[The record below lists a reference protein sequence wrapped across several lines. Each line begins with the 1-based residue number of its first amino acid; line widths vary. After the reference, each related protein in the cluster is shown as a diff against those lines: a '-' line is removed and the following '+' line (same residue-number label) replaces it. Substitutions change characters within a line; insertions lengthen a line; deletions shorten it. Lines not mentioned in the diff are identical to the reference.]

1 MKRFFSLVISVFLI
15 LSLFC
20 GCEKGTLKIFDGDG
34 KAFAEIEYESE
45 QKNEEYVSYT
55 QIVLEEAIEIIKN
68 VKSLSKRNA
77 EKELY
82 KGNYSVYTYLDPYVY
97 DNVKKSYTEAY
108 RNVDFG
114 CAVTNLKGDI
124 LAVCSFDTKDRGLN
138 FSTEKTQPF
147 SAFKP
152 IAVYAPAIEKG
163 VINYSSMFNDSPY
176 KKVKDTNGY
185 ERDWPTNANGKYSN
199 SDVLIYNAIKKSLNT
214 VAVKCLAEFG
224 VNNSLDFLRESFG
237 LELEESAKAS
247 ILGEDEVIGNIAM
260 GYLLDGVSPV
270 DMAGYYQ
277 IFGNSGV
284 YNTPKTISKIC
295 DSEGKEIYSRKREDK
310 QVISA
315 ETAQIMNSLLSGV
328 ISGGGTGEKVNVSGV
343 PVIGK
348 TGTGSKNT
356 GNWFVGVTPDYS
368 CAVWHSNYSN
378 QNFATD
384 YFSTII
390 GGLKKENT
398 EFKFSGRVIK
408 KIYCTESGKILGA
421 KCKKAELGL
430 YTEGNL
436 PDVCNMH

>member
-1 MKRFFSLVISVFLI
+1 MKRFFSVVISISII
-15 LSLFC
+15 LLSFC
-20 GCEKGTLKIFDGDG
+20 GCEKGKLKIFDGDG
-34 KAFAEIEYESE
+34 KIFAEIEYKQE
-45 QKNEEYVSYT
+45 NEKYVSYT
-55 QIVLEEAIEIIKN
+55 QIVLDEAISIIKD
-68 VKSLSKRNA
+68 VKSLNKRNA

-82 KGNYSVYTYLDPYVY
+82 NGNYSVYTYLDTSVY
-97 DNVKKSYTEAY
+97 DSVKKSYKDAY

-114 CAVTNLKGDI
+114 CAVTNLKGDV
-124 LAVCSFDTKDRGLN
+124 LAVCSFDTKDRNLN
-138 FSTEKTQPF
+138 FSTVKTQPF

-176 KKVKDTNGY
+176 KKVKDTSGY

-199 SDVLIYNAIKKSLNT
+199 TDVLIYNAIKKSLNT

-224 VNNSLDFLRESFG
+224 VNNSLSFLKEAFG
-237 LELEESAKAS
+237 LELEESARAM
-247 ILGEDEVIGNIAM
+247 IQGEDEVIGNIAM
-260 GYLLDGVSPV
+260 GYLLDGVSPL

-277 IFGNSGV
+277 IFGNSGI
-284 YNTPKTISKIC
+284 YNKPKTISKIC

-328 ISGGGTGEKVNVSGV
+328 VSPGGTGEKANKSEI

-348 TGTGSKNT
+348 TGTGSSNT

-368 CAVWHSNYSN
+368 CAVWHANYN
-378 QNFATD
+378 NENFATE
-384 YFSTII
+384 YFSTILS
-390 GGLKKENT
+390 GLKNENT
-398 EFKFSGRVIK
+398 EFKLSGRVIK

-430 YTEGNL
+430 YTEGNM
-436 PDVCNMH
+436 PDVCNIH